1 MDAQGRQRVGLDAT
15 QGQIYLTNDAG
26 ATTVLLDSV
35 TGDVVLMNADIAEEF
50 EVDDDV
56 MAGCVVRIG
65 PSGRLERSDRAY
77 DTAVAGV
84 VCGSGT
90 FRPGIV
96 LDRKP
101 VSSRRL
107 PIAMLGKVMCL
118 ADASSTPIR
127 RGALL
132 TSSER
137 PGHAMAVTDIEKAVG
152 AIVGKALGDLSA
164 GQGSIPMLVA
174 LR

>member
-1 MDAQGRQRVGLDAT
+1 MLNAVFTHHERWDGRGYPQGL
-15 QGQIYLTNDAG
+15 AG
-26 ATTVLLDSV
+26 E
-35 TGDVVLMNADIAEEF
+35 DIPLE
-50 EVDDDV
+50 
-56 MAGCVVRIG
+56 GRI
-65 PSGRLERSDRAY
+65 
-77 DTAVAGV
+77 
-84 VCGSGT
+84 
-90 FRPGIV
+90 
-96 LDRKP
+96 
-101 VSSRRL
+101 
-107 PIAMLGKVMCL
+107 MCL